1 MTAREKTAIW
11 AAGATLALSLVYLL
25 RDVLAPFVAGAAVA
39 YLLDPI
45 CDKLEKK
52 GMGRTA
58 ATSLVTIVFFLIAL
72 SAVALAAPLL
82 VGQIVDLLRRLPQ
95 IVETLE
101 GKLEP
106 LIAFARSYVED
117 GRIDLAGSIGAV
129 TSNLAQW
136 MGRVVGGV
144 AGGFGAAFGVI
155 SFLLITPVVTFYL
168 LRDWD
173 RMIAAID
180 DLLPLTSRETI
191 RAQAREVDRTLSGF
205 VRGQATVCLLLG
217 LFYGFGLLF
226 VGLDFGFAIGLLTG
240 LFSFIPYAG
249 MLLGVAIGLG
259 VALAQFD
266 SILSVAMVAGVFAIG
281 QVLEGNVIT
290 PKLVGEKVGL
300 HAVWIIFALMAGG
313 SLFGFVGVLL
323 GVPVAAIVGVLVR
336 FSLRQYRESPLYRH
350 GPPGDGGNEAGAGT
364 SP

>member
-11 AAGATLALSLVYLL
+11 AAGATLALALVYLL

-39 YLLDPI
+39 YLLDPV
-45 CDKLEKK
+45 CDKLEEK
-52 GMGRTA
+52 GLGRTA

-82 VGQIVDLLRRLPQ
+82 VGQAVDLLRRLPQ
-95 IVETLE
+95 IVQTLQ

-106 LIAFARSYVED
+106 LIAFALAYVED
-117 GRIDLAGSIGAV
+117 GQIDLAGSIGAV
-129 TSNLAQW
+129 TGNLAQW
-136 MGRVVGGV
+136 MGRVLGGV
-144 AGGFGAAFGVI
+144 AGGFGAAFGII

-173 RMIAAID
+173 RMIATID
-180 DLLPLTSRETI
+180 DHLPLANRETI

-217 LFYGFGLLF
+217 LFYGIGLVL
-226 VGLDFGFAIGLLTG
+226 VGLDFGFVIGLLTG

-259 VALAQFD
+259 VAVAQFD
-266 SILSVAMVAGVFAIG
+266 SLLPVAMVAAVFGIG
-281 QVLEGNVIT
+281 QVLEGNVVT

-323 GVPVAAIVGVLVR
+323 AVPVAAVVGVLVR
-336 FSLRQYRESPLYRH
+336 FFLGRYRESALYRH
-350 GPPGDGGNEAGAGT
+350 ADPGDGPT
-364 SP
+364 P